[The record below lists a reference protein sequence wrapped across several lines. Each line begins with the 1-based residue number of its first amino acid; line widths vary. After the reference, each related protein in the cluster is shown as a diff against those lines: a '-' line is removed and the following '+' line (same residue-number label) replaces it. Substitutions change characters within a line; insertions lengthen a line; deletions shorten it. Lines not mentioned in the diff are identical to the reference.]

1 MGRRTWTWLLG
12 ATVALTC
19 SPAGALAAG
28 GLHPDGRWLKDRYG
42 RVVIVHGLE
51 VAHKQPPYTPAVSS
65 FDDQDGQNLGNWGFD
80 AVRLA
85 WFWDGLEHTRGHIDP
100 HYVDEMAREGRVL
113 SDHGIYTLLEA
124 HQDLYGAPVRGRGF
138 PDWAT
143 LTDGVP
149 LLPASA
155 ADIEAPATDRAFDNL
170 YANTDGIGDAFA
182 HAWSVMAAA
191 FRDNPRMLGYDLFNE
206 PYAGS
211 QFPTC
216 IVPAGCPVFDRV
228 TLAPLEDKLAAGV
241 RAADRR
247 TIVFYEPHIYFDFGV
262 ASFLPR
268 PPAVSGPA
276 AFAFHLYC
284 LAPIFTGSPDHESQ
298 AAGYQSCPL
307 EDEHVLQNGE
317 SAASSMGVPPLLDE
331 FGDTQDL
338 TNIERQIELA
348 DSHLLGWM
356 FWSYKDWID
365 APGGAGSGA
374 LFDNSDAN
382 ETVRTAKL
390 AVLSRPYAQAT
401 AGTPLSYSFD
411 PSTDTMRY
419 RYVPDHSI
427 DAPTVVFVGRVH
439 YPDGYRATVTGGRV
453 ISAPGA
459 ARLRIAAG
467 QGAQAVEVVLVPAR

>member
-1 MGRRTWTWLLG
+1 MGRRTCMWLLG
-12 ATVALTC
+12 AAVALTC

-28 GLHPDGRWLKDRYG
+28 GLHPDGRWLKDRHG

-51 VAHKQPPYTPAVSS
+51 VAHKQPPYMPAVSS

-100 HYVDEMAREGRVL
+100 HYVDEIAREGRVL

-241 RAADRR
+241 RAADHR

-284 LAPIFTGSPDHESQ
+284 LAPIFTGSPEHESQ

-317 SAASSMGVPPLLDE
+317 STASSMGVPPLLDE

-374 LFDNSDAN
+374 LFDNSDDD
-382 ETVRTAKL
+382 ETLRTAKL

-419 RYVPDHSI
+419 RYAPDHSI

-459 ARLRIAAG
+459 ARLRIAAR
-467 QGAQAVEVVLVPAR
+467 QGAHAVEVVLVPAR